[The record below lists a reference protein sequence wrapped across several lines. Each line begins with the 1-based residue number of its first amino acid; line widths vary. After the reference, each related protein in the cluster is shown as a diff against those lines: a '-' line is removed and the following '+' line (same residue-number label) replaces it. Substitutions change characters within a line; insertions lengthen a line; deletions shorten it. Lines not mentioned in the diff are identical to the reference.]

1 MANFLAGS
9 SYIVIH
15 ESGTYM
21 VRNVIT
27 YANNNETWQ
36 LKKEWVS
43 RIVRKEN
50 GYKWSVNKK
59 MKWYMIWMNEKRAYF
74 F

>member
-1 MANFLAGS
+1 MKLYNITTSTTIKQWQTFLACS
-9 SYIVIH
+9 SYIVMH

-27 YANNNETWQ
+27 YANNNEAWQ

-59 MKWYMIWMNEKRAYF
+59 
-74 F
+74 

>member
-1 MANFLAGS
+1 MKLYNITTSATIKQWQTFLAGS

-36 LKKEWVS
+36 LKK
-43 RIVRKEN
+43 N
-50 GYKWSVNKK
+50 GCHELSEKK
-59 MKWYMIWMNEKRAYF
+59 MVINGL
-74 F
+74 